1 MYLTN
6 RQRDDGF
13 GAQLQ
18 GLIYT
23 IMFAECNN
31 YPFAYSNIKKI
42 DHNYENITNF
52 VEDLENYINIKNNY
66 INASSIDSS
75 SVIEIPDGKE
85 YVYMAINTDKVLES
99 PQFKNLKTIIYKNK
113 KSPFTKDTF
122 NIAIHIRKFNK
133 CDNRTS
139 SMAPYTNQYYVKL
152 INNLREFFIYINKP
166 ILFHIYSQGALEEFH
181 ELEMESVLFHLNESI
196 QDTFNGFLFA
206 DLLVTGPSSFSY
218 VAGLL
223 TDSDVI
229 YVPFDQHGPCKKWRI
244 YR

>member
-13 GAQLQ
+13 GSQLQ
-18 GLIYT
+18 GLIYS

-31 YPFAYSNIKKI
+31 YSFAYSNIHKI
-42 DHNYENITNF
+42 DHNYDNNPNF

-75 SVIEIPDGKE
+75 SVIEIPDGQE
-85 YVYMAINTDKVLES
+85 YVYMAINIDTVLES
-99 PQFKNLKTIIYKNK
+99 SQFKNLKAIIYANKNN
-113 KSPFTKDTF
+113 SFNKDNF
-122 NIAIHIRKFNK
+122 NIAIHIRRVNK
-133 CDNRTS
+133 CDNRNS
-139 SMAPYTNQYYVKL
+139 GAPYTNQYYIEL
-152 INNLREFFIYINKP
+152 INNLREFYKNKN
-166 ILFHIYSQGALEEFH
+166 ILFHIYSQGTLEEFH
-181 ELEMESVLFHLNESI
+181 ELKMESVIFHLNESI

-206 DLLVTGPSSFSY
+206 DLLVTGPSSLSY

-223 TDSDVI
+223 TDSEVV
-229 YVPFDQHGPCKKWRI
+229 YVPFEQHRPCRKWRI

>member
-13 GAQLQ
+13 GSQLQ
-18 GLIYT
+18 GLIYS

-31 YPFAYSNIKKI
+31 YSFAYSNIHKI
-42 DHNYENITNF
+42 DHNYDNNPNF

-66 INASSIDSS
+66 INTSNIDSS

-113 KSPFTKDTF
+113 KSPFNKDIF

-139 SMAPYTNQYYVKL
+139 SIAPYTNQYYVEL
-152 INNLREFFIYINKP
+152 INTVKEFFIDKN
-166 ILFHIYSQGALEEFH
+166 ILFHIYSQGTLEEFN
-181 ELEMESVLFHLNESI
+181 ELKMESVLFHLNESI

-206 DLLVTGPSSFSY
+206 DLLITGPSSFSY
-218 VAGLL
+218 IAALL
-223 TDSDVI
+223 TDSEVI

>member
-1 MYLTN
+1 MDKN
-6 RQRDDGF
+6 ID
-13 GAQLQ
+13 
-18 GLIYT
+18 T
-23 IMFAECNN
+23 IIE
-31 YPFAYSNIKKI
+31 
-42 DHNYENITNF
+42 
-52 VEDLENYINIKNNY
+52 
-66 INASSIDSS
+66 SS
-75 SVIEIPDGKE
+75 
-85 YVYMAINTDKVLES
+85 
-99 PQFKNLKTIIYKNK
+99 QFKNLKTIIYKNK
-113 KSPFTKDTF
+113 KSPFNKDIF

-139 SMAPYTNQYYVKL
+139 SIAPYTNQYYVEL
-152 INNLREFFIYINKP
+152 INIVREFFLYINKP

-181 ELEMESVLFHLNESI
+181 ELEIESVIFHLNESI

-229 YVPFDQHGPCKKWRI
+229 YVPFDQHVPCKKWRI

>member
-1 MYLTN
+1 
-6 RQRDDGF
+6 
-13 GAQLQ
+13 
-18 GLIYT
+18 
-23 IMFAECNN
+23 
-31 YPFAYSNIKKI
+31 
-42 DHNYENITNF
+42 
-52 VEDLENYINIKNNY
+52 
-66 INASSIDSS
+66 
-75 SVIEIPDGKE
+75 
-85 YVYMAINTDKVLES
+85 MAINTDKVLES

-113 KSPFTKDTF
+113 KSPFNKDIF

-139 SMAPYTNQYYVKL
+139 SMAPYTNQYYVEL
-152 INNLREFFIYINKP
+152 INTVKEFFIDKN
-166 ILFHIYSQGALEEFH
+166 ILFHIYSQGTLEEFN
-181 ELEMESVLFHLNESI
+181 ELKMESVLFHLNESI